1 MSYNPETGLVYIP
14 GQDNSFTYRADLQN
28 FLGIVFGRTAEPE
41 STVPT
46 ITPPFIGK
54 APPEGEPGFL
64 VAWDPVTQQE
74 RWRVTYPTREN
85 SGTLTTAG
93 NLVFHGTAEGLFQA
107 HDAETGAVLWETEL
121 LGTMGSPITYQ
132 LDGRQYVTIISGTP
146 ENNPPG
152 RVFTFA
158 LGESS
163 RPARRRY

>member
-28 FLGIVFGRTAEPE
+28 FLGIVFGATSAPQSSEAP
-41 STVPT
+41 V
-46 ITPPFIGK
+46 TPPFIGK
-54 APPEGEPGFL
+54 EPPPDEPGFL

-74 RWRVTYPTREN
+74 RWRITYPTREN

-93 NLVFHGTAEGLFQA
+93 NLVFHGTADGLFQA
-107 HDAETGAVLWETEL
+107 HDAMTGEVLWEEQL
-121 LGTMGSPITYQ
+121 LGTMGSPITFE

-146 ENNPPG
+146 EDNPPG
-152 RVFTFA
+152 RVYTFA
-158 LGESS
+158 LPEDA